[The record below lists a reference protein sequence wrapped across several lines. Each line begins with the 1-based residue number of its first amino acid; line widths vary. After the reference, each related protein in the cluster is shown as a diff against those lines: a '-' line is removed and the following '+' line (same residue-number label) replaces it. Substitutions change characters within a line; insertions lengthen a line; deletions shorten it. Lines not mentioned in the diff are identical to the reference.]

1 LQLDLETEVQ
11 ESEQLIAQEK
21 LKVMK
26 WEQDRGEM
34 VTSRYGNS
42 STQKEKGR
50 PAAAGQGN

>member
-1 LQLDLETEVQ
+1 VQ

-34 VTSRYGNS
+34 VTSRFGNS
-42 STQKEKGR
+42 STQKEKRR
-50 PAAAGQGN
+50 PAAAAGKGK